1 MIGRIVSHY
10 RVVEQLGE
18 GGMGVVYKAQDLKLG
33 RTVALKFLP
42 PHLSAEAEEKRR
54 FVREAQAASVLD
66 HPNICTIYE
75 IGHTAE
81 GQMFIS
87 MAYCEGETLKKK
99 IERGPLAPA
108 QAIRIGVQIA
118 EGLAKAHAQGIVHRD
133 IKPANVMVT
142 HDGVV
147 KIVDF
152 GLAKPAGITSITREG
167 ALLGTPAY
175 MAPEQLEGRAEV
187 DHRADIWAL
196 GVVLYEMLAG
206 RPPFARAHERA
217 VADAILRE
225 DPQPLKKFRTD
236 LPGELE
242 RLVAKA
248 LVKNPQERCQ
258 QVGQLL
264 AELRVLDKELA
275 SSTVTVPGLR
285 PAPAIRGRR
294 RLMGAAGA
302 LLVLLAALALL
313 IEPVRRQFLAQACQW
328 APGWLAACA
337 LPAEKHMAM
346 APFQNLGVDPAGRAY
361 GDGLVEALKSKLNR
375 LASFQRSFC
384 FHSVADAGETSGFAL
399 ILTGS
404 VKRQGDTVLFKA
416 RLLDLRSSL
425 PLRQLTVEAGVK
437 DLPLLQDGLAGQFAR
452 LLELEL
458 PPEARVALLAG
469 GTAIPGAFDSYLEG
483 LGYLSRNDPDN
494 AAQRFEQALKQDP
507 YYALAH
513 AGLGN
518 AKFRKFN
525 LTRERRWMEEARE
538 SYKRALPA
546 ERSDK
551 LASVHAG
558 LGLIDLSAG
567 RYREAVGALQR
578 ARALDPSN
586 IGVAS
591 SLAAAYEAL
600 GSLPEAESAYRKA
613 VELKP
618 NCFARHSLL
627 GLFYRK
633 YGRYKEA
640 EIELQEAAR
649 QAPDSPQAF
658 TNLGALHLT
667 TGRYAEAAQFLKSS
681 IALQPTGSAYSNLGT
696 AYYHQGCYADAARMM
711 ERAIEKGMNNY
722 RMSGNLAETYLLVP
736 ELRDR
741 ASGAFRRAIE
751 LAERELSRSPT
762 NAELLGMLAGY
773 SARLG
778 QKPQALAQI
787 RQALAQAPK
796 NVNVLFRVALA
807 YEIIGERAS
816 ALKWLGEAVKGGL
829 PTSGEVR
836 QAQALEALRMDPAYR
851 KLDPGYQPIVK
862 QACRQPD

>member
-42 PHLSAEAEEKRR
+42 PHLGAEAEEKRR

-75 IGHTAE
+75 IDQTAE

-118 EGLAKAHAQGIVHRD
+118 EGLAKAHAQGVVHRD

-152 GLAKPAGITSITREG
+152 GLAKPAGITSITKKG

-217 VADAILRE
+217 VADAILRDE
-225 DPQPLKKFRTD
+225 PQPLKKFRTD

-264 AELRVLDKELA
+264 ADLRVLDKDLA

-294 RLMGAAGA
+294 WVMGAAGA
-302 LLVLLAALALL
+302 LLVLLLAAALL

-328 APGWLAACA
+328 APGWFAACA
-337 LPAEKHMAM
+337 LPAERHVALT
-346 APFQNLGVDPAGRAY
+346 PFQNLAADPAGQVY
-361 GDGLVEALKSKLNR
+361 GDGLVEALSAKLSR
-375 LASFQRSFC
+375 LTSFERSFC
-384 FHSVADAGETSGFAL
+384 IHSVSDARDTSGFAL

-404 VKRQGDTVLFKA
+404 VKRDGDTVLLKT
-416 RLLDLRSSL
+416 RLLNARSRL
-425 PLRQLTVEAGVK
+425 PLRQLTVQAGVK
-437 DLPLLQDGLAGQFAR
+437 DLALLQDGVVEQFAGM
-452 LLELEL
+452 LGLEL
-458 PPEARVALLAG
+458 PPEVRVALLAG
-469 GTAIPGAFDSYLEG
+469 GTAIPGAFDSYLDG
-483 LGYLSRNDPDN
+483 LGYLSRNQLDD
-494 AAQRFEQALKQDP
+494 AALRFDQALKQDP
-507 YYALAH
+507 YYALAYL
-513 AGLGN
+513 GLGN
-518 AKFRKFN
+518 TQFRKFK
-525 LTRERRWMEEARE
+525 LTKDRRWMEGASE
-538 SYKRALPA
+538 SYRRAL
-546 ERSDK
+546 EVQNSDR
-551 LASVHAG
+551 LASVHVG
-558 LGLIDLSAG
+558 QGMIHLGAG
-567 RYREAVGALQR
+567 RYQEAAGAFQR
-578 ARALDPSN
+578 ALALDPSD
-586 IGVAS
+586 ISVAS
-591 SLAAAYEAL
+591 SLASAYEAL
-600 GSLPEAESAYRKA
+600 GKLAEAESAYRQA
-613 VELKP
+613 AGLKP
-618 NCFARHSLL
+618 YCFAGHSKL
-627 GLFYRK
+627 GTFYRK

-640 EIELQEAAR
+640 EDEFQEALR
-649 QAPDSPQAF
+649 QAPDSPLAV
-658 TNLGALHLT
+658 TNLGGLYLT
-667 TGRYAEAAQFLKSS
+667 TVRYGEAASLLKRS
-681 IALQPTGSAYSNLGT
+681 IAIKPTDSAYSNLGT
-696 AYYHQGCYADAARMM
+696 AYYHLGCYPDAARMM
-711 ERAIEKGMNNY
+711 ENAIKLGMNNY
-722 RMSGNLAETYLLVP
+722 RAWGNLAETYLLVP

-751 LAERELSRSPT
+751 LAEQELTRSPT
-762 NAELLGMLAGY
+762 NPELLGMLADY

-778 QKPQALAQI
+778 RKQQALAQI
-787 RQALAQAPK
+787 KQALTLAPK
-796 NVNVLFRVALA
+796 NVNVLFRVALT
-807 YEIIGERAS
+807 YEVLGDRAS
-816 ALKWLGEAVKGGL
+816 ALKLLEEAVKRGL
-829 PTSGEVR
+829 PPAGEMR
-836 QAQALEALRMDPAYR
+836 QAQALENLRNDPVYR
-851 KLDPGYQPIVK
+851 KLDPEYTPVARKGCQQIN
-862 QACRQPD
+862 